1 MRNILFLIILFTAN
15 VIQAITGFAGTLLA
29 MPLSMMLIGVH
40 EAKVILNIM
49 AVLSC
54 LILASKSRKHIQP
67 KILLNII
74 AWMAVGM
81 VFGIWIFEH
90 LSLNILLPFYAIMII
105 LIALKKLLIKNEIKM
120 SKWMLNGV
128 LLAAGIIHGMF
139 VAGGALLVV
148 YASTVL
154 KNKENFLA
162 TVAAVWVVLNTG
174 LMISDFVQ
182 GYMTPGVIKMAGISI
197 LPLLLA
203 IYVGN
208 KIHERIDQKVFMKI
222 TYALLLASGISILA

>member
-128 LLAAGIIHGMF
+128 LLAAGIIH
-139 VAGGALLVV
+139 
-148 YASTVL
+148 
-154 KNKENFLA
+154 
-162 TVAAVWVVLNTG
+162 
-174 LMISDFVQ
+174 
-182 GYMTPGVIKMAGISI
+182 
-197 LPLLLA
+197 
-203 IYVGN
+203 
-208 KIHERIDQKVFMKI
+208 
-222 TYALLLASGISILA
+222 

>member
-154 KNKENFLA
+154 KNKENFRA

-182 GYMTPGVIKMAGISI
+182 GYMTPGVIKMAGIRRY
-197 LPLLLA
+197 L
-203 IYVGN
+203 
-208 KIHERIDQKVFMKI
+208 
-222 TYALLLASGISILA
+222 

>member
-120 SKWMLNGV
+120 SKWILNGV

-139 VAGGALLVV
+139 VSGGALLVV

-154 KNKENFLA
+154 KNKENFRA

>member
-128 LLAAGIIHGMF
+128 LLAAGIINGMF

-154 KNKENFLA
+154 KNKENFRA